1 MKRHREEEVEEISD
15 LLTNELNN
23 QLKDPNE
30 TEKFKKIKVSKED
43 QKDQRLMTIIK
54 TYKNEYFNLID
65 LLHII
70 I

>member
-1 MKRHREEEVEEISD
+1 MKRDREEEEISD
-15 LLTNELNN
+15 LLINELND
-23 QLKDPNE
+23 QLKDPSE
-30 TEKFKKIKVSKED
+30 TDKFKKIKVSKED
-43 QKDQRLMTIIK
+43 QKDQRLTTIIK